1 MAHIHSAAIVD
12 PSAEIGDQV
21 EIGPFAIVGPGV
33 QIGDGSKIHAYAQV
47 IGATRMGRNNTIH
60 SHAVIGGA
68 PQDKKYRGEPTR
80 LVIGDGNTFRECCTV
95 NLGTTQDEGI
105 TRVGSDNWIMAYVHI
120 AHDCQIGSHTIM
132 ANATQLAG
140 HVSVGDW
147 AILGGIT
154 GVHQFVRI
162 GAHAMTGAGT
172 TLLQDLPP
180 YVIATGNPAAAH
192 GVNTEGLK
200 RRGFS
205 AADIVLLR
213 RAYKLIYKS
222 GMTLSEGIV
231 ALQDPQALDLQTHE
245 DRSVLAP
252 LIDFLGAS
260 GRGIVR

>member
-1 MAHIHSAAIVD
+1 
-12 PSAEIGDQV
+12 
-21 EIGPFAIVGPGV
+21 
-33 QIGDGSKIHAYAQV
+33 
-47 IGATRMGRNNTIH
+47 
-60 SHAVIGGA
+60 
-68 PQDKKYRGEPTR
+68 
-80 LVIGDGNTFRECCTV
+80 
-95 NLGTTQDEGI
+95 
-105 TRVGSDNWIMAYVHI
+105 
-120 AHDCQIGSHTIM
+120 M

-192 GVNTEGLK
+192 GVNAEGLK

-222 GMTLSEGIV
+222 GMTLSEGIA

-252 LIDFLGAS
+252 LIGFLSAS